1 VALLK
6 PRPARPPR
14 PSAFRRPRLAA
25 APPPR
30 LAAAP
35 AAIAAA
41 ATLALLAAAALLPH
55 AAVAAAAAAA
65 TAAAA
70 PPPPPLEYKVK
81 AAFLFNFA
89 KFVTWPPEAFRDPRD
104 PFALCIFGA
113 DPFGGDLDAIV
124 AGERLDTRPLEVRRV
139 KRLDDLRSC
148 QIAFF
153 SRAESGRLPEI
164 LASLRGSNVLTVG
177 ESEDFAAQG
186 GIVQFVLDGKRVRFD
201 VNLDA
206 LERTRLAV
214 SSKLLR
220 LARVVRPETRGG
232 SQ

>member
-6 PRPARPPR
+6 PRPARLPR
-14 PSAFRRPRLAA
+14 PSA
-25 APPPR
+25 
-30 LAAAP
+30 AAP
-35 AAIAAA
+35 AHLAAVA
-41 ATLALLAAAALLPH
+41 LALLAAAALLPH
-55 AAVAAAAAAA
+55 AA
-65 TAAAA
+65 AAAA
-70 PPPPPLEYKVK
+70 PPPPAPLEYKVK

-104 PFALCIFGA
+104 PLALCIFGA

-124 AGERLDTRPLEVRRV
+124 AGERLDARPLEVRRV

-153 SRAESGRLPEI
+153 SRVESARLPEI

-177 ESEDFAAQG
+177 ESEGFADQG

-206 LERTRLAV
+206 LERTHLAA

-220 LARVVRPETRGG
+220 VARVVRPETRGG
-232 SQ
+232 PQ